1 MTIVKFNRQHN
12 AVKSIAYLRVGLLSL
27 ILILTNTYGYT
38 QTNKE
43 TITNKTILDL
53 KSAGISKEIMKSMIS
68 TATNYKFDTDAQSVI
83 KLKKAGIDDEVIS
96 AMIHKS
102 SGEAANAPA
111 IAKPVANNENSNVP
125 ATGIVPSE
133 VLKSKGSG
141 IYYMQA
147 QEFIE
152 IEPTVYSGKKES
164 PGVLRSITYGI
175 AKSTTRRTLN
185 TNEAN
190 LTVENKKP
198 VFYFVFDKSN
208 NSLNDQASGWFSG
221 VSSPNEFQLVK
232 IIVKKDKKTGKQ
244 TGREVET
251 NASSYYSGSE
261 SGVSSKFKVNFKSK
275 KIDEGIYELTF
286 QEDLEAGEYC
296 FMYAGA
302 NSDLGMN
309 NPKVYDFAV
318 K

>member
-1 MTIVKFNRQHN
+1 MSMLKFGKQK
-12 AVKSIAYLRVGLLSL
+12 KSLSYLRIGLLSF
-27 ILILTNTYGYT
+27 ILILVNGYGFT
-38 QTNKE
+38 QTNNE

-68 TATNYKFDTDAQSVI
+68 SATSYKFDTDAQSVI
-83 KLKKAGIDDEVIS
+83 KLKKAGIEDEVIT
-96 AMIHKS
+96 AMITKS
-102 SGEAANAPA
+102 SGESTGAGAAASPA
-111 IAKPVANNENSNVP
+111 ADAASSNVP

-141 IYYMQA
+141 IYYLQS
-147 QEFIE
+147 QEFVE

-164 PGVLRSITYGI
+164 ARVLSSITYGI

-190 LTVENKKP
+190 LSMENKRP

-208 NSLNDQASGWFSG
+208 KSLNDQASGWFSG

-244 TGREVET
+244 VGREVET
-251 NASSYYSGSE
+251 NASSYYAGSE
-261 SGVSSKFKVNFKSK
+261 SGVSAKFKVNFKSK
-275 KIDEGIYELTF
+275 KVDEGVYELTF
-286 QEDLEAGEYC
+286 VEDLEPGEYC

-302 NSDLGMN
+302 NSDIGMN